1 MSPAPALQPRPA
13 VAPLAPWRFPVP
25 RHDRL
30 DNGVTVLTHHMP
42 GQHVATVTCHL
53 GIPATA
59 EPDGCDGI
67 TAVMAACLGRG
78 AHGITAREFE
88 QRAAAAGITWTAS
101 PGWTGPSITLE
112 LPARQLPSALDLLYW
127 AVAEPAFDPAEVA
140 GQVQLAAAAIAG
152 AAAAPGTRV
161 LQELPAA
168 VYEDGSRAARPAEG
182 TLATVAQ
189 LTPAMIARYYDQQ
202 VRPAATTIVI
212 AGDLAGLDTTR
223 LAEQAFGIWRDNRP
237 AGGGGSL
244 LTDPVPLPRQQPSA
258 VLVDQPGAAQTQLLL
273 AVPVPGRGHPGW
285 NALQV
290 AARILGAPL
299 TGRLDAQVREGSGDS
314 YTVQAGLTE
323 LIPGAGLLLVTGA
336 VDGPATPGALAA
348 IKDVL
353 AAPLRDGFTP
363 AEHAAAAGAIAGTL
377 PLAYETPA
385 ALAAITADLAAC
397 GLAPDYLDVLL
408 DDIAGLSAEVVN
420 GAYKSHLGPERLTL
434 IAVGDAAVLA
444 GPLRELAAPAELQV
458 ISA

>member
-1 MSPAPALQPRPA
+1 MSLAPALQPRPA
-13 VAPLAPWRFPVP
+13 VTPPAPWRFPAP
-25 RHDRL
+25 RHHRL
-30 DNGVTVLTHHMP
+30 GNGVTLLTHHMP

-67 TAVMAACLGRG
+67 TAVMAACLGAG
-78 AHGITAREFE
+78 SHDITARDFE
-88 QRAAAAGITWTAS
+88 RRAAAAGITWTTS
-101 PGWTGPSITLE
+101 PGWTGPAITLE
-112 LPARQLPSALDLLYW
+112 LPARQLPAALDLLYW

-189 LTPAMIARYYDQQ
+189 LTPDMIARYYDQQ
-202 VRPAATTIVI
+202 VRPAATTVVI
-212 AGDLAGLDTTR
+212 AGDLTGLDTDR
-223 LAEQAFGIWRDNRP
+223 LAEEAFGIWRDNRP
-237 AGGGGSL
+237 AGGGGGL
-244 LTDPVPLPRQQPSA
+244 LPDPVPLPRRQPAA

-273 AVPVPGRGHPGW
+273 AAPVPGRGHIGW

-299 TGRLDAQVREGSGDS
+299 TGRLDAQVRERSGNS
-314 YTVQAGLTE
+314 YTIQAGLTE
-323 LIPGAGLLLVTGA
+323 LVPGTGLLLVTGA
-336 VDGPATPGALAA
+336 VDGPATPATLAG
-348 IKDVL
+348 IKDIL
-353 AAPLRDGFTP
+353 AAPLRDGFTS
-363 AEHAAAAGAIAGTL
+363 AEHTAAAGAIAGML

-397 GLAPDYLDVLL
+397 GLAPDYLDVFL
-408 DDIAGLSAEVVN
+408 DDIAGLTAEVVS
-420 GAYKSHLGPERLTL
+420 GAYKSHLGPDRFTL
-434 IAVGDAAVLA
+434 IAVGDAAGLA
-444 GPLRELAAPAELQV
+444 GPLRELTAPASLQV

>member
-1 MSPAPALQPRPA
+1 MSPAPALQPRPGWT
-13 VAPLAPWRFPVP
+13 PLAPWRSPVP

-30 DNGVTVLTHHMP
+30 DNGVTLLTHHMP

-53 GIPATA
+53 GIPASA
-59 EPDGCDGI
+59 EPGGCDGI
-67 TAVMAACLGRG
+67 AAVMATCLGAG

-88 QRAAAAGITWTAS
+88 QRAAAAGITWTAG
-101 PGWTGPSITLE
+101 PGWTGPAITLE
-112 LPARQLPSALDLLYW
+112 LPARQLPAALDLLYW

-140 GQVQLAAAAIAG
+140 GRVQLAAAGIAG
-152 AAAAPGTRV
+152 AAAVPATRV

-168 VYEDGSRAARPAEG
+168 VYGGESRAGRPAEG

-189 LTPAMIARYYDQQ
+189 LTPDMIARFYDEQ

-212 AGDLAGLDTTR
+212 AGDLTGLDAPK
-223 LAEQAFGIWRDNRP
+223 LAGEALAVWRDNRP
-237 AGGGGSL
+237 AGGG
-244 LTDPVPLPRQQPSA
+244 VPQPEPMLRRQPAA
-258 VLVDQPGAAQTQLLL
+258 VLVNQPGAVQTQLLL
-273 AVPVPGRGHPGW
+273 ATPVPGRGHPGW

-299 TGRLDAQVREGSGDS
+299 TGRLDAQVRERSGDS

-323 LIPGAGLLLVTGA
+323 LVPGNGLLLVTGA
-336 VDGPATPGALAA
+336 VDGPATPGTLAD
-348 IKDVL
+348 IKDIL

-363 AEHAAAAGAIAGTL
+363 AEHTAAAGALAGML

-397 GLAPDYLDVLL
+397 GLPPDYLDVLL
-408 DDIAGLSAEVVN
+408 DDIAGLTAEVVN
-420 GAYKSHLGPERLTL
+420 GAYKSHLGPDQLTL
-434 IAVGDAAVLA
+434 IAVGDADVLA
-444 GPLRELAAPAELQV
+444 GPLRELAAPASLQV

>member
-13 VAPLAPWRFPVP
+13 VTPLAPWRFPVP

-30 DNGVTVLTHHMP
+30 GNGVTVLTHHMP
-42 GQHVATVTCHL
+42 GQHVATVTCQL
-53 GIPATA
+53 GIPASA

-67 TAVMAACLGRG
+67 AAVLAACLSAG

-101 PGWTGPSITLE
+101 HGWTGPAITLE
-112 LPARQLPSALDLLYW
+112 LPARQLPAALDLLYR

-140 GQVQLAAAAIAG
+140 GQVQLAAAGIAG
-152 AAAAPGTRV
+152 AAAVPATRV

-168 VYEDGSRAARPAEG
+168 IYGGESRAGRPAEG

-189 LTPAMIARYYDQQ
+189 LTPDMIARFYEQ

-212 AGDLAGLDTTR
+212 AGDLTGLDAPK
-223 LAEQAFGIWRDNRP
+223 LAGEAFAAWRDNRP
-237 AGGGGSL
+237 AGGG
-244 LTDPVPLPRQQPSA
+244 VPQPEPALRRQPAA
-258 VLVDQPGAAQTQLLL
+258 VLVNQPGAVQTQLLL
-273 AVPVPGRGHPGW
+273 AAPVPGRGHPGW

-299 TGRLDAQVREGSGDS
+299 TGRLDAQVRERSGDS

-323 LIPGAGLLLVTGA
+323 LVPGNGLLLVTGA
-336 VDGPATPGALAA
+336 VDGPATPGTLAG
-348 IKDVL
+348 IKDIL

-363 AEHAAAAGAIAGTL
+363 AEHTAAAGALAGML

-385 ALAAITADLAAC
+385 ALAAITADLTAC
-397 GLAPDYLDVLL
+397 GLPPDYLDVLL
-408 DDIAGLSAEVVN
+408 DDIAGLTAEAVN
-420 GAYKSHLGPERLTL
+420 GAYKSHLGPDQLTL

-444 GPLRELAAPAELQV
+444 GPLRELAAPASLQV

>member
-13 VAPLAPWRFPVP
+13 VTPLTPWRFPVP

-67 TAVMAACLGRG
+67 TAVMAASLGTG
-78 AHGITAREFE
+78 AHGITARDFE
-88 QRAAAAGITWTAS
+88 RRAAAAGITWTAS
-101 PGWTGPSITLE
+101 HGWTGPAITLE
-112 LPARQLPSALDLLYW
+112 LPARQLPAALDLLYW

-189 LTPAMIARYYDQQ
+189 LTPDMIARYYDQQ

-212 AGDLAGLDTTR
+212 AGDLTGQDTAR
-223 LAEQAFGIWRDNRP
+223 LAEEAFGIWRDNRP
-237 AGGGGSL
+237 AGGGARQPDL
-244 LTDPVPLPRQQPSA
+244 LPRRQPSA

-299 TGRLDAQVREGSGDS
+299 TGRLDAQVRERSGDS
-314 YTVQAGLTE
+314 YTIQAGLTE
-323 LIPGAGLLLVTGA
+323 LVPGTGLLLVTGA
-336 VDGPATPGALAA
+336 IDGPATPGTLAV
-348 IKDVL
+348 IKDIL

-363 AEHAAAAGAIAGTL
+363 AEHAATAGAIAGML

-385 ALAAITADLAAC
+385 ALAAVTADLAAC

-408 DDIAGLSAEVVN
+408 DDIAGLTAEVVN
-420 GAYKSHLGPERLTL
+420 GAYKSHLGPDRLTL
-434 IAVGDAAVLA
+434 IAVGDAAALA
-444 GPLRELAAPAELQV
+444 GPLRELAAPASLQV
-458 ISA
+458 IST

>member
-1 MSPAPALQPRPA
+1 MSLAPALQPRPA
-13 VAPLAPWRFPVP
+13 VTPLAPWRFPVP
-25 RHDRL
+25 RRDRL
-30 DNGVTVLTHHMP
+30 VNGVTLLTHHMP

-67 TAVMAACLGRG
+67 AAVMAACLGAG

-88 QRAAAAGITWTAS
+88 QRAAAGGITWTAG
-101 PGWTGPSITLE
+101 PGWTGPALTLE
-112 LPARQLPSALDLLYW
+112 LPASQLPAALDLLYW

-140 GQVQLAAAAIAG
+140 AQVQLAAAGIAG
-152 AAAAPGTRV
+152 AAAVPATRV

-168 VYEDGSRAARPAEG
+168 VYGGESRAGRPAEG

-189 LTPAMIARYYDQQ
+189 LTPDMIARFYDEQ

-212 AGDLAGLDTTR
+212 AGDLTGMDAPKLAGEA
-223 LAEQAFGIWRDNRP
+223 LAVWRDNRP
-237 AGGGGSL
+237 AGGGVPQPE
-244 LTDPVPLPRQQPSA
+244 PVLRRQPAA
-258 VLVDQPGAAQTQLLL
+258 VLVNQPGAVQTQLLL
-273 AVPVPGRGHPGW
+273 AAPVPGRGHLGW

-299 TGRLDAQVREGSGDS
+299 TGRLDAQVRERSGDS

-323 LIPGAGLLLVTGA
+323 LVPGNGLLLVTGA
-336 VDGPATPGALAA
+336 VAGPATPGTLAD
-348 IKDVL
+348 IKDIL

-363 AEHAAAAGAIAGTL
+363 AEHTAAAGALAGML

-397 GLAPDYLDVLL
+397 GLPPDYLDVLL
-408 DDIAGLSAEVVN
+408 DDIAVLTTEVVN
-420 GAYKSHLGPERLTL
+420 GAYKSHLGPEQLTL

-444 GPLRELAAPAELQV
+444 GPLRELAAPASLQV

>member
-13 VAPLAPWRFPVP
+13 VTPLTPWRFPVP

-30 DNGVTVLTHHMP
+30 GNGVTVLTHHMP

-53 GIPATA
+53 GIPASA

-67 TAVMAACLGRG
+67 AAVMAACLGAG

-101 PGWTGPSITLE
+101 PGWTGPTITLE
-112 LPARQLPSALDLLYW
+112 LPARQLPATLDLLYW
-127 AVAEPAFDPAEVA
+127 AVAEPALDPAEVA
-140 GQVQLAAAAIAG
+140 RQVQLAAAGIAG
-152 AAAAPGTRV
+152 AATVPATRV

-168 VYEDGSRAARPAEG
+168 IYGDESRAGRPAEG
-182 TLATVAQ
+182 TLAAVAQ
-189 LTPAMIARYYDQQ
+189 LTPDMIARYYDQQ

-212 AGDLAGLDTTR
+212 AGDLTGQDAAR
-223 LAEQAFGIWRDNRP
+223 LAEEAFGIWRDNRP
-237 AGGGGSL
+237 AGAVSRL
-244 LTDPVPLPRQQPSA
+244 PDPDPLPRRQPAA

-273 AVPVPGRGHPGW
+273 AAPVPGRGHPGW

-299 TGRLDAQVREGSGDS
+299 TGRLDAQVRERSGDS

-323 LIPGAGLLLVTGA
+323 LVPGTGLLLVTGA
-336 VDGPATPGALAA
+336 VDGPATPGTLAG
-348 IKDVL
+348 IKDIL

-363 AEHAAAAGAIAGTL
+363 AEHAAAAGAIAGML

-385 ALAAITADLAAC
+385 ALAAVTADLAAC

-408 DDIAGLSAEVVN
+408 DDIASLTAEVVN
-420 GAYKSHLGPERLTL
+420 GAYKSHLGPDQLTL
-434 IAVGDAAVLA
+434 IAVGDADALA
-444 GPLRELAAPAELQV
+444 GPLRELAAPASLQM

>member
-13 VAPLAPWRFPVP
+13 VTPLTPWRFPVP

-30 DNGVTVLTHHMP
+30 GSGVTVLTHHMP

-67 TAVMAACLGRG
+67 AAVMAASLGTG
-78 AHGITAREFE
+78 AHGITACEFE

-101 PGWTGPSITLE
+101 PGWTGPTITLE
-112 LPARQLPSALDLLYW
+112 LPARQLRAALDLLYR
-127 AVAEPAFDPAEVA
+127 AVAERALDPAEVA
-140 GQVQLAAAAIAG
+140 RQIQLAAAGIAG
-152 AAAAPGTRV
+152 AATVPATRV

-168 VYEDGSRAARPAEG
+168 IYGDESRAGRAAEG

-189 LTPAMIARYYDQQ
+189 LTPDMIARFYDQQ

-212 AGDLAGLDTTR
+212 AGDLTGQDATR
-223 LAEQAFGIWRDNRP
+223 LAEEAFGIWRDNRP
-237 AGGGGSL
+237 AGDADL
-244 LTDPVPLPRQQPSA
+244 LTDLDLLPRRQPA
-258 VLVDQPGAAQTQLLL
+258 TVLVDQPGAAQTQLLL

-299 TGRLDAQVREGSGDS
+299 TGRLDAQVRERSGDS
-314 YTVQAGLTE
+314 YTLQAGLTE
-323 LIPGAGLLLVTGA
+323 LVPGTGLLLVTGA
-336 VDGPATPGALAA
+336 VDGPATPGTLAG
-348 IKDVL
+348 IKDIL
-353 AAPLRDGFTP
+353 TAPLRDGFTP
-363 AEHAAAAGAIAGTL
+363 AEHTAATEAITRML

-408 DDIAGLSAEVVN
+408 DDIALLTTEIVN
-420 GAYKSHLGPERLTL
+420 GTYNSHFSPDQLTL
-434 IAVGDAAVLA
+434 IAVGDAGILA
-444 GPLRELAAPAELQV
+444 GPLQELAAPASLQV

>member
-1 MSPAPALQPRPA
+1 MSLAPALQSRPA
-13 VAPLAPWRFPVP
+13 VTPLAPWRFPVP

-30 DNGVTVLTHHMP
+30 GNGVTLLTHHMP

-53 GIPATA
+53 GIPASA

-67 TAVMAACLGRG
+67 AAVMAACLGAG

-88 QRAAAAGITWTAS
+88 QRAAAAGITWTAG
-101 PGWTGPSITLE
+101 PGWTGPALTLE
-112 LPARQLPSALDLLYW
+112 LPARQLPAALDLLYW
-127 AVAEPAFDPAEVA
+127 AVAEPAFDPAEGA
-140 GQVQLAAAAIAG
+140 GQVQLAAAGIAG
-152 AAAAPGTRV
+152 AAAVPATRV

-168 VYEDGSRAARPAEG
+168 VYGGESRAGRPAEG
-182 TLATVAQ
+182 TLAAVAQ
-189 LTPAMIARYYDQQ
+189 LTPDMIARFYDEQ

-212 AGDLAGLDTTR
+212 AGDLTGQDATR
-223 LAEQAFGIWRDNRP
+223 LAEEALAVWRDNRP
-237 AGGGGSL
+237 AGGG
-244 LTDPVPLPRQQPSA
+244 VPQPEPALRRQPAA
-258 VLVDQPGAAQTQLLL
+258 VLVNQPGAVQTQLLL
-273 AVPVPGRGHPGW
+273 AAPVPGRGHPGW

-299 TGRLDAQVREGSGDS
+299 TGRLDAQVRERSGDS

-323 LIPGAGLLLVTGA
+323 LVPGNGLLLVTGA
-336 VDGPATPGALAA
+336 VDGPATPGTLAD
-348 IKDVL
+348 IMDIL

-363 AEHAAAAGAIAGTL
+363 AEHTAAAEALAGML

-397 GLAPDYLDVLL
+397 GLPPDYLDVLL
-408 DDIAGLSAEVVN
+408 DDIAGLTAEAVN
-420 GAYKSHLGPERLTL
+420 GAYQSHLGPDQLTL

-444 GPLRELAAPAELQV
+444 GPLRELAAPASLQV
-458 ISA
+458 IST

>member
-13 VAPLAPWRFPVP
+13 VTPLAPWRFPVP

-30 DNGVTVLTHHMP
+30 DNGVTLLTHHMP
-42 GQHVATVTCHL
+42 GQYVATVTCHL

-59 EPDGCDGI
+59 EPDDCDGI
-67 TAVMAACLGRG
+67 TAVMAACLGVG
-78 AHGITAREFE
+78 AHGITARDFE
-88 QRAAAAGITWTAS
+88 RRAAAAGITWTTS
-101 PGWTGPSITLE
+101 PGWTGPAITLE
-112 LPARQLPSALDLLYW
+112 LPARQLPAALDLLYW
-127 AVAEPAFDPAEVA
+127 AVAEPTFDPAEVA

-152 AAAAPGTRV
+152 AAAPGTRV

-168 VYEDGSRAARPAEG
+168 IYEDGSRAARPAEG
-182 TLATVAQ
+182 TLATIAQ
-189 LTPAMIARYYDQQ
+189 LTPAMIGRYYDQQ

-212 AGDLAGLDTTR
+212 AGDLAGMDTTR
-223 LAEQAFGIWRDNRP
+223 LAEQAFGVWRDNRP
-237 AGGGGSL
+237 AGGGGR

-299 TGRLDAQVREGSGDS
+299 TGRLDAQVRGRSGDS

-336 VDGPATPGALAA
+336 VDGPATPGALAD
-348 IKDVL
+348 IKDIL
-353 AAPLRDGFTP
+353 AAPLREGFTP
-363 AEHAAAAGAIAGTL
+363 AEHAAAAGAIAGML

-408 DDIAGLSAEVVN
+408 DDLAGLSAEVVN
-420 GAYKSHLGPERLTL
+420 GAYKSHIGPERLTL